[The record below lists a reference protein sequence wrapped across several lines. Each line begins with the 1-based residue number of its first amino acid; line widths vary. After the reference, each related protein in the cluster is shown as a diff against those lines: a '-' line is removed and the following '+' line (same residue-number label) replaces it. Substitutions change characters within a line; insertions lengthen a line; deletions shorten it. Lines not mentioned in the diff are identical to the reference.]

1 LRHCSTYNQ
10 LVEKAVDSLLR
21 GVDNAFAEC
30 SAAVFFLSGQ
40 FVDNGVIR
48 REVDR
53 AIHKKK
59 EPEGSCDECQLL
71 TCMIRPTGVWYGGT
85 TGTATFAFS
94 ENVFA

>member
-10 LVEKAVDSLLR
+10 LVEKTVDSLLR
-21 GVDNAFAEC
+21 GVDNAFTEC

-53 AIHKKK
+53 AIREKGPKA
-59 EPEGSCDECQLL
+59 PAMSAC
-71 TCMIRPTGVWYGGT
+71 
-85 TGTATFAFS
+85 F
-94 ENVFA
+94 